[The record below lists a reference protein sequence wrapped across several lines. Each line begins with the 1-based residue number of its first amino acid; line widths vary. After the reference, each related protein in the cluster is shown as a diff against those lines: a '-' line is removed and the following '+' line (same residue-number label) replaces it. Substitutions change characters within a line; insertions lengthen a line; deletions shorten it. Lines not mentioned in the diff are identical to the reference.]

1 MSRGAKH
8 VDGRWL
14 VTDGCPCLE
23 VSMIDNTDYE
33 LLRRLGV
40 TLEVDYEGFWEI
52 PSVLVDENDE

>member
-1 MSRGAKH
+1 M
-8 VDGRWL
+8 
-14 VTDGCPCLE
+14 TDGCPCLE